1 MNEPIAP
8 VVTRYQAI
16 AAAVRNSRFQ
26 PQFILIGSQK
36 DLDDIISANPGVVD
50 TGKAVREDGTEVTF
64 SWFKDLGVII
74 VICPVVTSFELVA
87 TVPQKLPTPTFHIV
101 KPR

>member
-1 MNEPIAP
+1 MNEPITP

-87 TVPQKLPTPTFHIV
+87 TVPQKLPTPAIHII

>member
-1 MNEPIAP
+1 MNEPITP

-16 AAAVRNSRFQ
+16 VAAVNNSRIS

>member
-1 MNEPIAP
+1 MNEPTP

-26 PQFILIGSQK
+26 PQFILIGIQK
-36 DLDDIISANPGVVD
+36 DLDDIIAANPGVVD
-50 TGKAVREDGTEVTF
+50 TGIAFCEDGTEVTF

>member
-1 MNEPIAP
+1 MNEPITP

-64 SWFKDLGVII
+64 YWFKDLGVII

>member
-1 MNEPIAP
+1 MNEPTAP

-16 AAAVRNSRFQ
+16 AAAVKNSRFQ

-36 DLDDIISANPGVVD
+36 DLDDIIAANPGVVD
-50 TGKAVREDGTEVTF
+50 TGKAFREDGTEVTF

>member
-1 MNEPIAP
+1 MSDPIEPI
-8 VVTRYQAI
+8 VTRYQAI
-16 AAAVRNSRFQ
+16 VAAVNHARVR

-36 DLDDIISANPGVVD
+36 DLDDIISANPGAVD
-50 TGKAVREDGTEVTF
+50 SGKATREDGTEVTF

-87 TVPQKLPTPTFHIV
+87 CVPPKPSVPAIHIV

>member
-1 MNEPIAP
+1 MNEPITP

-74 VICPVVTSFELVA
+74 VICPVVTSLELVA
-87 TVPQKLPTPTFHIV
+87 CVPPKPSVPAIHIV

>member
-16 AAAVRNSRFQ
+16 TAAVRNSRFQ

-36 DLDDIISANPGVVD
+36 DLDDIIAANPGVVD

>member
-1 MNEPIAP
+1 MNEPITP

-64 SWFKDLGVII
+64 SWFKELGVII

>member
-1 MNEPIAP
+1 MNQEPI
-8 VVTRYQAI
+8 VTRYQAI
-16 AAAVRNSRFQ
+16 AAAVRNARFQ
-26 PQFILIGSQK
+26 PQFILMGSQK
-36 DLDDIISANPGVVD
+36 DLDEIIAANPGVVD

-87 TVPQKLPTPTFHIV
+87 TVPQKLPTPSH
-101 KPR
+101 PRH

>member
-1 MNEPIAP
+1 MNEPTTPI
-8 VVTRYQAI
+8 VTRYQAI
-16 AAAVRNSRFQ
+16 VAAVNNSRIS

-36 DLDDIISANPGVVD
+36 DLDDIIAANPNAVD
-50 TGKAVREDGTEVTF
+50 SGQAIREDGTVVTF

>member
-1 MNEPIAP
+1 MNEPITP

-16 AAAVRNSRFQ
+16 AAAVKNSRFQ

-36 DLDDIISANPGVVD
+36 DLDDIIAANPGVVD
-50 TGKAVREDGTEVTF
+50 TGIAFCEDGTEVTF

-87 TVPQKLPTPTFHIV
+87 TVPQKLQTPTFHIV